1 MIGEIMNFISSYKT
15 LEKLCSDIYGDNHG
29 ISTYIDEMQ
38 NRPRGSYLVRGWDD
52 DLKQLKHYRWV
63 RNQIVHEPD
72 CSEDNMCDVGDAEW
86 IDTFYSRIMDQTDP
100 LAMYRKAT
108 APRPAAKPVQRNQA
122 AQPQYTYPAQHYQPK
137 KTSNKSIGWI
147 VFIIIA
153 VIIGLVFALK
163 YFLT

>member
-29 ISTYIDEMQ
+29 ISTFIDEMQ
-38 NRPRGSYLVRGWDD
+38 NNPRGSYLIRGWDD

-72 CSEDNMCDVGDAEW
+72 CSEDNMCDVGDTEW

-108 APRPAAKPVQRNQA
+108 APRPAPKPVQRNQA
-122 AQPQYTYPAQHYQPK
+122 AQPQYTYPAPHYQPK

-163 YFLT
+163 YF